1 MKYLTEKKG
10 MAMLASLP
18 EATRDLETISHAP
31 SHRPLPQSMQDLGV
45 PEIFLANLTLK
56 HCFYLDTFNLSDLA
70 DRLKLSTTV
79 LTQLLDYLRKEKYL
93 EVRGPDPLKPV
104 ANPLALANR
113 LAITESGKRRAAN
126 LLEYD
131 AYVGPAPVS
140 LEDYWEQVARQSIKL
155 THVTPDNLVRVFEGL
170 VVSSDLVE
178 QLGPAAVSGKPLFLY
193 GPPGNGKTTIASRLG
208 QIWDDIILVP
218 FALYVEGNVIRVY
231 DEITHQSVNTGKP
244 ANEQTDRRWIRC
256 RRPTVLVGGELTLT
270 MLDLAF
276 NPILKYY
283 EAPLQ
288 LKANNGLFIV
298 DDFGRQQI
306 APQELLNRWI
316 IPLENRQDFLCLHTG
331 QKFTIPFDQFL
342 VFATNLEPR
351 TLVDDAFLRRIRSK
365 VKVNH
370 VTREQFVEIFR
381 SVCRNY
387 QVDFNGE
394 AVENLLVHQYDD
406 GQRSMDACHPRDLL
420 EQILDFSCFHQIP
433 PLLTPEN
440 LDRACRVYFVE

>member
-1 MKYLTEKKG
+1 M
-10 MAMLASLP
+10 
-18 EATRDLETISHAP
+18 H
-31 SHRPLPQSMQDLGV
+31 DLGV

-56 HCFYLDTFNLSDLA
+56 HCFYLDTFYLAELA
-70 DRLKLSTTV
+70 DRLKLSTTI
-79 LTQLLDYLRKEKYL
+79 LTQLVDYLRKEKYL

-113 LAITESGKRRAAN
+113 FAITEAGKRRAAN

-140 LEDYWEQVARQSIKL
+140 LEEYWEQVGRQSIKL
-155 THVTPDNLVRVFEGL
+155 THVNADNLERVFDGL
-170 VVSSDLVE
+170 VVSPDLLD

-193 GPPGNGKTTIASRLG
+193 GPPGNGKTTIATRLG
-208 QIWDDIILVP
+208 KIWDDVILVP

-231 DEITHQSVNTGKP
+231 DEITHQALPTGN
-244 ANEQTDRRWIRC
+244 AGNEQTDRRWIRC
-256 RRPTVLVGGELTLT
+256 RRPTVIVGGELTLG

-288 LKANNGLFIV
+288 LKANNGMFIV

-351 TLVDDAFLRRIRSK
+351 SLVDDAFLRRIRSK

-370 VTREQFVEIFR
+370 VTRDQFVAIFR
-381 SVCRNY
+381 LVCQAY
-387 QVDFNGE
+387 QVEFSE
-394 AVENLLVHQYDD
+394 AGVNYLLDNHYTD
-406 GQRSMDACHPRDLL
+406 GSRSMDACHPRDLL
-420 EQILDFSCFHQIP
+420 EQIIDFSTFHQVP
-433 PLLTPEN
+433 PVLSPEN
-440 LDRACRVYFVE
+440 LDWACRVYFVE

>member
-1 MKYLTEKKG
+1 
-10 MAMLASLP
+10 MLSSQSPSSPAQEWPPPEGSGALP
-18 EATRDLETISHAP
+18 S
-31 SHRPLPQSMQDLGV
+31 RPLPQSLQQLGV

-56 HCFYLDTFNLSDLA
+56 HAFYLDTFTLA
-70 DRLKLSTTV
+70 ELTDRLKLSTTIV
-79 LTQLLDYLRKEKYL
+79 SQLADYLRREKYL
-93 EVRGPDPLKPV
+93 EIRGPDPLKPV

-113 LAITESGKRRAAN
+113 YAITETGKHRAGS

-131 AYVGPAPVS
+131 SYVGPAPVS
-140 LEDYWEQVARQSIKL
+140 LADYWEQVERQSIRL
-155 THVTPDNLVRVFEGL
+155 TRVTPQNLVRVFEGL
-170 VVSSDLVE
+170 VVAPELLE

-193 GPPGNGKTTIASRLG
+193 GPPGNGKTTIATRLG
-208 QIWDDIILVP
+208 QIWDDVILVP
-218 FALYVEGNVIRVY
+218 FALYVEGNVIRVF
-231 DEITHQSVNTGKP
+231 DEITHQPVKAASP
-244 ANEQTDRRWIRC
+244 SPEQVDRRWVRC
-256 RRPTVLVGGELTLT
+256 RRPTVLVGGELSLG

-331 QKFTIPFDQFL
+331 QKFAIPFDQFL

-351 TLVDDAFLRRIRSK
+351 SLVDDAFLRRIRSK

-370 VTREQFVEIFR
+370 VTREQFVEIFKL
-381 SVCRNY
+381 VCQTY
-387 QVDFNGE
+387 QVEYRADMVEYLLTHYYDNG
-394 AVENLLVHQYDD
+394 LHP
-406 GQRSMDACHPRDLL
+406 MDACHPRDLV
-420 EQILDFSCFHQIP
+420 EQILDYCQFHQMP
-433 PLLTPEN
+433 PALTREN
-440 LDRACRVYFVE
+440 LDRACRIYFVD

>member
-1 MKYLTEKKG
+1 MV
-10 MAMLASLP
+10 MLASRP
-18 EATRDLETISHAP
+18 EAAP
-31 SHRPLPQSMQDLGV
+31 PGSPATDPPSRPLPQSIHDLGV
-45 PEIFLANLTLK
+45 PEIFIANLTLK
-56 HCFYLDTFNLSDLA
+56 HCFYLDTFNLAELS

-79 LTQLLDYLRKEKYL
+79 LTQLVDYLRKEKYL

-113 LAITESGKRRAAN
+113 YAVTEAGKRRAAN

-131 AYVGPAPVS
+131 AYVGPTPVS
-140 LEDYWEQVARQSIKL
+140 LDDYWEQVTHQSIQL
-155 THVTPDNLVRVFEGL
+155 AHVTADNLDRIFDGL
-170 VVSSDLVE
+170 IVSPDLLDL
-178 QLGPAAVSGKPLFLY
+178 LGPAAVSGKPLFLY
-193 GPPGNGKTTIASRLG
+193 GPPGNGKTTIATRLG
-208 QIWDDIILVP
+208 EIWDDVILVP

-231 DEITHQSVNTGKP
+231 DEMTHRAVQAENSSK
-244 ANEQTDRRWIRC
+244 EQVDRRWIRC
-256 RRPTVLVGGELTLT
+256 RRPTVVVGGELTLG

-288 LKANNGLFIV
+288 LKANNGMFIV
-298 DDFGRQQI
+298 DDFGRQQV

-351 TLVDDAFLRRIRSK
+351 SLVDDAFLRRIRSK

-370 VTREQFVEIFR
+370 VTREQFIEIFR
-381 SVCRNY
+381 LVCKNY
-387 QVDFNGE
+387 QVDFNDEG
-394 AVENLLVHQYDD
+394 VTYLLTHHYDE

-420 EQILDFSCFHQIP
+420 EQILDFSTFHQVP
-433 PLLTPEN
+433 PVLSPEA

>member
-1 MKYLTEKKG
+1 MLT
-10 MAMLASLP
+10 SRP
-18 EATRDLETISHAP
+18 EVAPESGVTNATPT
-31 SHRPLPQSMQDLGV
+31 HRPLPQSLQDLGV

-56 HCFYLDTFNLSDLA
+56 HCFYLDTFYLFDLA
-70 DRLKLSTTV
+70 DRLKLSTTII
-79 LTQLLDYLRKEKYL
+79 TQLMDYLRKEKYL
-93 EVRGPDPLKPV
+93 EMRGPDPLKPV

-113 LAITESGKRRAAN
+113 LAMTETGKRRAAS

-131 AYVGPAPVS
+131 SYVGPAPVS
-140 LEDYWEQVARQSIKL
+140 LEDYWAQVGRQSIKL
-155 THVTPDNLVRVFEGL
+155 THVTPASLDRVFEGL
-170 VVSSDLVE
+170 VVFPELME
-178 QLGPAAVSGKPLFLY
+178 FLGPAAVSGKPLFLH
-193 GPPGNGKTTIASRLG
+193 GPPGNGKTTIAMRLG

-231 DEITHQSVNTGKP
+231 DEITHQAVKTKN
-244 ANEQTDRRWIRC
+244 ANNEQVDRRWIRC
-256 RRPTVLVGGELTLT
+256 RRPTVLVGGELTLN

-331 QKFTIPFDQFL
+331 QKFAIPFDQFL

-351 TLVDDAFLRRIRSK
+351 SLVDDAFLRRIRSK
-365 VKVNH
+365 VKLDH
-370 VTREQFVEIFR
+370 VTREQFVDIFR
-381 SVCRNY
+381 LVCDTY
-387 QVDFNGE
+387 QVDYNEEGVQYLLATHYDNGQ
-394 AVENLLVHQYDD
+394 H
-406 GQRSMDACHPRDLL
+406 RMDACHPRDLL
-420 EQILDFSCFHQIP
+420 EQILDFSTFHQVP
-433 PLLTPEN
+433 PKLTPEN
-440 LDRACRVYFVE
+440 LDRACKVYFVD

>member
-1 MKYLTEKKG
+1 
-10 MAMLASLP
+10 MLASRS
-18 EATRDLETISHAP
+18 EATPKPGSTSPILP
-31 SHRPLPQSMQDLGV
+31 YRPLPQSMHSLGV

-56 HCFYLDTFNLSDLA
+56 HCFYLDTFYLSDLA

-79 LTQLLDYLRKEKYL
+79 LTHLVDYLRKEKYL

-113 LAITESGKRRAAN
+113 FAMTDSGKRHAAS
-126 LLEYD
+126 LQEYD

-140 LEDYWEQVARQSIKL
+140 LEEYWEQVARQSIKL
-155 THVTPDNLVRVFEGL
+155 SNVTATNLVRVFEGL
-170 VVSSDLVE
+170 VVSPDLLE

-193 GPPGNGKTTIASRLG
+193 GPPGNGKTTIAMRLG

-231 DEITHQSVNTGKP
+231 DEITHQAVQMGNS
-244 ANEQTDRRWIRC
+244 ANEQVDRRWVRC
-256 RRPTVLVGGELTLT
+256 RRPTVIVGGELTLS

-288 LKANNGLFIV
+288 LKANNGMFIV

-351 TLVDDAFLRRIRSK
+351 SLVDDAFLRRIRSK

-370 VTREQFVEIFR
+370 VTREQFIEIFR
-381 SVCRNY
+381 LVCQNY
-387 QVDFNGE
+387 QVDFHEEGV
-394 AVENLLVHQYDD
+394 AHLLAHHYDD

-420 EQILDFSCFHQIP
+420 EQILDYSSFHQVAP
-433 PLLTPEN
+433 VLSPEN
-440 LDRACRVYFVE
+440 LDWACGVYFVD

>member
-1 MKYLTEKKG
+1 MVPPQPQAAPNPSTSATE
-10 MAMLASLP
+10 P
-18 EATRDLETISHAP
+18 P
-31 SHRPLPQSMQDLGV
+31 SRPLPQSIHDLGI
-45 PEIFLANLTLK
+45 PEIFVANLTLK
-56 HCFYLDTFNLSDLA
+56 HCFYLDTFYLSELSE
-70 DRLKLSTTV
+70 RLKLSATV
-79 LTQLLDYLRKEKYL
+79 LTQLVDYLRKEKYL

-104 ANPLALANR
+104 ANSLSLANR
-113 LAITESGKRRAAN
+113 YAVTESGKRRAAN

-131 AYVGPAPVS
+131 AYVGPTPVS
-140 LEDYWEQVARQSIKL
+140 LDDYWDQVSSQSIKL
-155 THVTPDNLVRVFEGL
+155 AHVTADNLSRVFDGL
-170 VVSSDLVE
+170 VVSPDLLD

-193 GPPGNGKTTIASRLG
+193 GPPGNGKTTIATRLG
-208 QIWDDIILVP
+208 EIWDDIILVP

-231 DEITHQSVNTGKP
+231 DEMTHRAV
-244 ANEQTDRRWIRC
+244 QTDNAGNGQMDRRWIC
-256 RRPTVLVGGELTLT
+256 CSRPTVIVGGELTLS

-288 LKANNGLFIV
+288 LKANNGMFIV
-298 DDFGRQQI
+298 DDFGRQQV

-351 TLVDDAFLRRIRSK
+351 SLVDDAFLRRIRSK

-370 VTREQFVEIFR
+370 VTREQFIQIFHL
-381 SVCRNY
+381 VCKNY
-387 QVDFNGE
+387 QVEFNE
-394 AVENLLVHQYDD
+394 AAVSHLLTQQYDD

-420 EQILDFSCFHQIP
+420 EQVIDFSTFHQVP
-433 PLLTPEN
+433 PVLSPET

>member
-1 MKYLTEKKG
+1 
-10 MAMLASLP
+10 MLSPQSRTAPNPASL
-18 EATRDLETISHAP
+18 ATDLP
-31 SHRPLPQSMQDLGV
+31 FRPLPQSIHDLGV
-45 PEIFLANLTLK
+45 PEIFIANLTLK
-56 HCFYLDTFNLSDLA
+56 HCFYLDTFFLSELS

-79 LTQLLDYLRKEKYL
+79 LTQLVDYLRKEKYL

-113 LAITESGKRRAAN
+113 LAVTESGKRRATN

-131 AYVGPAPVS
+131 AYVGPAPIS
-140 LEDYWEQVARQSIKL
+140 LEDYWEQVGSQSIKL
-155 THVTPDNLVRVFEGL
+155 AHVTADNLGRVFDGL
-170 VVSSDLVE
+170 VVSPDLLD

-193 GPPGNGKTTIASRLG
+193 GPPGNGKTTIAIRLG

-231 DEITHQSVNTGKP
+231 DQMTHHSVQAGNAT
-244 ANEQTDRRWIRC
+244 NEQTDRRWIRC
-256 RRPTVLVGGELTLT
+256 RRPTVIVGGELTLG

-288 LKANNGLFIV
+288 LKANNGMFIV
-298 DDFGRQQI
+298 DDFGRQQV
-306 APQELLNRWI
+306 APQELVNRWI

-351 TLVDDAFLRRIRSK
+351 SLVDDAFLRRIRSK

-370 VTREQFVEIFR
+370 VTREQFIEIFHL
-381 SVCRNY
+381 VCKNY
-387 QVDFNGE
+387 QVDFNE
-394 AVENLLVHQYDD
+394 AAVSHLLTQHYDD
-406 GQRSMDACHPRDLL
+406 GQRSMDACHPRDLV
-420 EQILDFSCFHQIP
+420 EQILDFSIFHQVP
-433 PLLTPEN
+433 PVLSPET
-440 LDRACRVYFVE
+440 LDRACQVYFVD

>member
-1 MKYLTEKKG
+1 
-10 MAMLASLP
+10 MLATRPQVTP
-18 EATRDLETISHAP
+18 ERATAAGDP
-31 SHRPLPQSMQDLGV
+31 SYRPLPQSMHDLGV

-56 HCFYLDTFNLSDLA
+56 HCFYLDTFYLSDLA
-70 DRLKLSTTV
+70 DRLKLSTTI
-79 LTQLLDYLRKEKYL
+79 LTQLVDYLRKEKYL

-113 LAITESGKRRAAN
+113 FAITEAGKRRAAN

-140 LEDYWEQVARQSIKL
+140 LEEYWEQVARQSIKL
-155 THVTPDNLVRVFEGL
+155 SHVNADSLWKVFEGL
-170 VVSSDLVE
+170 VVAPDLLD

-193 GPPGNGKTTIASRLG
+193 GPPGNGKTTIATRLG
-208 QIWDDIILVP
+208 KIWDDVILVP

-231 DEITHQSVNTGKP
+231 DEITHQAVPTGN
-244 ANEQTDRRWIRC
+244 AGNEQTDRRWIRC
-256 RRPTVLVGGELTLT
+256 RRPTVIVGGELTLG

-288 LKANNGLFIV
+288 LKANNGMFIV

-351 TLVDDAFLRRIRSK
+351 SLVDDAFLRRIRSK

-370 VTREQFVEIFR
+370 VTQDQFVAIFR
-381 SVCRNY
+381 LVCQAYRVEFSEAGVNY
-387 QVDFNGE
+387 LL
-394 AVENLLVHQYDD
+394 ENHYSN

-420 EQILDFSCFHQIP
+420 EQILDFSTFHQVP
-433 PLLTPEN
+433 PVLSPEN
-440 LDRACRVYFVE
+440 LDWACGVYFVE

>member
-1 MKYLTEKKG
+1 
-10 MAMLASLP
+10 MLAP
-18 EATRDLETISHAP
+18 QPQAAPNPGTAATDPP
-31 SHRPLPQSMQDLGV
+31 SRPLPQSIYDLGV
-45 PEIFLANLTLK
+45 PEIFIANLTLK
-56 HCFYLDTFNLSDLA
+56 HCFYLDTFYLSELS

-79 LTQLLDYLRKEKYL
+79 LTQLVDYLRKEKYL

-113 LAITESGKRRAAN
+113 FAVTESGKRRAAN

-131 AYVGPAPVS
+131 AYVGPTPVS
-140 LEDYWEQVARQSIKL
+140 LEDYWEQVGRQSIKL
-155 THVTPDNLVRVFEGL
+155 AHVTADNLSRVFDGL
-170 VVSSDLVE
+170 VVSPDLLD

-193 GPPGNGKTTIASRLG
+193 GPPGNGKTTIAIRLG
-208 QIWDDIILVP
+208 EIWDDVILVP

-231 DEITHQSVNTGKP
+231 DEMTHRAVQAAGPS
-244 ANEQTDRRWIRC
+244 NEQTDRRWVRC
-256 RRPTVLVGGELTLT
+256 RRPTVIVGGELTLG

-288 LKANNGLFIV
+288 LKANNGMFIV
-298 DDFGRQQI
+298 DDFGRQQV

-351 TLVDDAFLRRIRSK
+351 SLVDDAFLRRIRSK

-370 VTREQFVEIFR
+370 VTREQFIEIFHL
-381 SVCRNY
+381 VCRNY
-387 QVDFNGE
+387 QVDFNE
-394 AVENLLVHQYDD
+394 AAVSHLLTHHYDD

-420 EQILDFSCFHQIP
+420 EQVLDFSTFHQVAP
-433 PLLTPEN
+433 VLSPET

>member
-1 MKYLTEKKG
+1 
-10 MAMLASLP
+10 MLAARP
-18 EATRDLETISHAP
+18 QEAPNPGVAATDPIF
-31 SHRPLPQSMQDLGV
+31 RPLPQSIHDLGV
-45 PEIFLANLTLK
+45 PEIFIANLTLK
-56 HCFYLDTFNLSDLA
+56 HCFYLDTFQLSELSE
-70 DRLKLSTTV
+70 RLKLPTTV
-79 LTQLLDYLRKEKYL
+79 LTQLVDYLRKEKYL

-113 LAITESGKRRAAN
+113 FAVTEAGKRRAAN

-131 AYVGPAPVS
+131 AYVGPTPVS
-140 LEDYWEQVARQSIKL
+140 LEDYWEQVSRQSIKL
-155 THVTPDNLVRVFEGL
+155 AHVTVDNLSRVFDGL
-170 VVSSDLVE
+170 VVSPDLLE

-193 GPPGNGKTTIASRLG
+193 GPPGNGKTTIATRLG
-208 QIWDDIILVP
+208 EIWDDIILVP

-231 DEITHQSVNTGKP
+231 DEMTHRAVQAAS
-244 ANEQTDRRWIRC
+244 ASNEQKDRRWIVC
-256 RRPTVLVGGELTLT
+256 RRPTVVVGGELTLG

-288 LKANNGLFIV
+288 LKANNGMFIV
-298 DDFGRQQI
+298 DDFGRQQV

-351 TLVDDAFLRRIRSK
+351 SLVDDAFLRRIRSK

-370 VTREQFVEIFR
+370 VTREQFIKIFHL
-381 SVCRNY
+381 VCKNY
-387 QVDFNGE
+387 QVEFNE
-394 AVENLLVHQYDD
+394 AAVSHLLTQQYDD
-406 GQRSMDACHPRDLL
+406 GQRSMDACHPRDLV
-420 EQILDFSCFHQIP
+420 EQIIDFSTFHQVP
-433 PLLTPEN
+433 PMLSPEA

>member
-1 MKYLTEKKG
+1 MSLLAARPGLTPNLK
-10 MAMLASLP
+10 AN
-18 EATRDLETISHAP
+18 LEDSA
-31 SHRPLPQSMQDLGV
+31 HRPLPQAIPDVGV

-56 HCFYLDTFNLSDLA
+56 HCFYLDTFYLAELA

-113 LAITESGKRRAAN
+113 FAITEAGKRRAAN

-140 LEDYWEQVARQSIKL
+140 LENYWEQVARQSIKL
-155 THVTPDNLVRVFEGL
+155 TQVNAASLSRVFEGL
-170 VVSSDLVE
+170 VVAPDLLE

-193 GPPGNGKTTIASRLG
+193 GPPGNGKTTIATRLG
-208 QIWDDIILVP
+208 KIWDDIILVP
-218 FALYVEGNVIRVY
+218 FAIYVEGNIIRVY
-231 DEITHQSVNTGKP
+231 DEISHEAVNSGSN
-244 ANEQTDRRWIRC
+244 ANEQVDRRWVRC
-256 RRPTVLVGGELTLT
+256 RRPTVIVGGELTLG

-288 LKANNGLFIV
+288 LKANNGMFIV

-331 QKFTIPFDQFL
+331 QKFSIPFDQFL

-351 TLVDDAFLRRIRSK
+351 SLVDDAFLRRIRSK
-365 VKVNH
+365 VKINH
-370 VTREQFVEIFR
+370 VTREQFIEIFR
-381 SVCRNY
+381 LMCKHY
-387 QVDFNGE
+387 QVEFTE
-394 AVENLLVHQYDD
+394 AGVDYLLAHHYDE

-420 EQILDFSCFHQIP
+420 EQILDFSSFNQVP
-433 PLLTPEN
+433 PVMSPET
-440 LDRACRVYFVE
+440 LDRACRVYFVD

>member
-1 MKYLTEKKG
+1 MIATALGAAREDGATI
-10 MAMLASLP
+10 LP
-18 EATRDLETISHAP
+18 G
-31 SHRPLPQSMQDLGV
+31 HRPLPQSIHDLGV

-56 HCFYLDTFNLSDLA
+56 HCFYLDTFYISELA
-70 DRLKLSTTV
+70 DRLKLSTSV
-79 LTQLLDYLRKEKYL
+79 LTQITDYLKKEKYL

-113 LAITESGKRRAAN
+113 FAMTDGGKRRAAN

-140 LEDYWEQVARQSIKL
+140 LDDYWQQVGRQSIKI
-155 THVTPDNLVRVFEGL
+155 THVTPDNLERVFKGL
-170 VVSSDLVE
+170 VVSPSLLE
-178 QLGPAAVSGKPLFLY
+178 QLGPAAVSGKPMFLY
-193 GPPGNGKTTIASRLG
+193 GPPGNGKTTIAVRLG
-208 QIWDDIILVP
+208 QIWDDVIIVP

-231 DEITHQSVNTGKP
+231 DEISHQAVTTPTP
-244 ANEQTDRRWIRC
+244 ANEQVDRRWIRC

-288 LKANNGLFIV
+288 LKANNGMFIV
-298 DDFGRQQI
+298 DDFGRQQV

-331 QKFTIPFDQFL
+331 QKFAIPFDQFL

-351 TLVDDAFLRRIRSK
+351 SLVDDAFLRRIRSK

-370 VTREQFVEIFR
+370 VNRDQFVKIFQG
-381 SVCRNY
+381 VCQTYRVDYDQDAVNY
-387 QVDFNGE
+387 
-394 AVENLLVHQYDD
+394 LLVHHYDD

-420 EQILDFSCFHQIP
+420 EQILDFSNFHQIP
-433 PLLTPEN
+433 PKLTPEN
-440 LDRACRVYFVE
+440 LDRACQVYFVE